1 MRLAKA
7 LTRCSLASA
16 LAVNVGAAVGGI
28 MDRRERRHYLER
40 LQQPHMGYR
49 VAEGGAWLWSFS
61 VQPLHDTLDA
71 PTGPAVE
78 LCELLGIPFARL
90 RFALPDEMLS
100 WDMSVALGRTYA
112 MSKSGWDMAA
122 QDLKE
127 KLPSFFGS
135 FRRSRS
141 VRLSHMDPA
150 TVAAAELAR
159 QEMLTMEEFVG
170 TAVVLAFLQV
180 AALMP
185 VAELAERGS
194 AAAQHFDSVRTA
206 FGRDFN
212 TTRTDFV
219 TLLSPGVLNMN
230 KMWLPRARLWRLI
243 LSQSTAGYWDASST
257 TALVL
262 EARTSEE
269 VEVLPE
275 SLLTRIVNII
285 RGVTES
291 TADAEAAGDGGDTLD
306 ARYEQD
312 DMDELFELHEGAPD
326 EEETPRTQRQKRPRG
341 PLTDCPINCSVG
353 AISSAMPPALIKL
366 RTAGD
371 LSSAV
376 KLRRVWTTMCC
387 IAVLERLS
395 VCWVWGD
402 GDLYDPNERCD
413 TLRILC
419 IPRSLRRPCMHA
431 ARSWTPAASG
441 SRRRRRTGLCSQPRW
456 RTARLCMR
464 RARPRATGTS
474 RGSIA

>member
-1 MRLAKA
+1 
-7 LTRCSLASA
+7 
-16 LAVNVGAAVGGI
+16 
-28 MDRRERRHYLER
+28 
-40 LQQPHMGYR
+40 
-49 VAEGGAWLWSFS
+49 
-61 VQPLHDTLDA
+61 
-71 PTGPAVE
+71 
-78 LCELLGIPFARL
+78 
-90 RFALPDEMLS
+90 
-100 WDMSVALGRTYA
+100 
-112 MSKSGWDMAA
+112 
-122 QDLKE
+122 
-127 KLPSFFGS
+127 
-135 FRRSRS
+135 
-141 VRLSHMDPA
+141 
-150 TVAAAELAR
+150 
-159 QEMLTMEEFVG
+159 
-170 TAVVLAFLQV
+170 
-180 AALMP
+180 MP
-185 VAELAERGS
+185 VAELGERAS
-194 AAAQHFDSVRTA
+194 AARQHFEGVRTA

-219 TLLSPGVLNMN
+219 TLLSPGILNMS
-230 KMWLPRARLWRLI
+230 KKWLPRARLWRLI
-243 LSQSTAGYWDASST
+243 LSQNTSGFWDASST

-441 SRRRRRTGLCSQPRW
+441 SRCRRRTGLCSQPRW